1 MARRYDRAW
10 EIALSNPH
18 IVIPSEAF
26 SKNEVATPAK
36 KGKAIA
42 KKASYES
49 ARFGLLN
56 FKSTDEM
63 RRHRILESWLD
74 AGRIADLVVQPV
86 FILIPPFDHVA
97 LGHRVGMTWTA
108 DWEYTQLA
116 EPFLRVIEDFKGHTF
131 ATWQVRMQVA
141 LYHLRDRHVFINK
154 SLTGWYEWRAPRE
167 GKKKNVPSNQL
178 DQEPKRRGR
187 KVGKV

>member
-10 EIALSNPH
+10 EIALLNPE

-26 SKNEVATPAK
+26 AEKESAK
-36 KGKAIA
+36 PTKGKAIA

-49 ARFGLLN
+49 ARFGLLH
-56 FKSTDEM
+56 FRSTDEM

-86 FILIPPFDHVA
+86 FILIPPYDHVA

-131 ATWQVRMQVA
+131 ATWQVRIQVA

-154 SLTGWYEWRAPRE
+154 SLTGWYEWRSPGE
-167 GKKKNVPSNQL
+167 KKKNVSSNQL
-178 DQEPKRRGR
+178 DQKPKGRGR

>member
-10 EIALSNPH
+10 EIALLNPE

-26 SKNEVATPAK
+26 SVKGSASPT

-42 KKASYES
+42 KRASYES
-49 ARFGLLN
+49 ARFGLLH

-63 RRHRILESWLD
+63 RRHKILESWLD

-86 FILIPPFDHVA
+86 FILIPPFDHIA
-97 LGHRVGMTWTA
+97 LGHRKGMTWTA

-116 EPFLRVIEDFKGHTF
+116 EPLVRVIEDFKGHEF

-154 SLTGWYEWRAPRE
+154 ALTGWYEWEGEKRNDRRDKLNEEPR
-167 GKKKNVPSNQL
+167 
-178 DQEPKRRGR
+178 RR
-187 KVGKV
+187 KAKLV